1 VQVSVPREVVTQL
14 SFDKF
19 GTVRFTVVN
28 IEVVVT
34 ISLGVV
40 AVVVVVDD
48 VVSPVPVVIINSG

>member
-1 VQVSVPREVVTQL
+1 L